1 MVPLWGRM
9 RRRAFRISPDE
20 VSFERRGFWN
30 GHAAARERLEHVGAT
45 FLVGYHAAIEQ
56 NGPGATA
63 SHLETVDLELR
74 GFAYEGAAMGFAL
87 MDYVLPWKKNRLRT
101 FLDGPASA
109 HAYMV
114 HVGVG
119 WAVARLRR
127 PIEPVIQSLDPLV
140 RWLVVDGY
148 GFCAGYFDWR
158 KHVAER
164 VIPKGVYGYARRAFD
179 QGLGRCL
186 WFVDCADADRIAATI
201 TGFDSSRQS
210 DLWSGVG
217 LAATYAGGVD
227 RQTLERLRAGSGE
240 YRPELAQGAVF
251 AAKARQRAG
260 NPTEHTDLACQV
272 FCETSADVAAGVAD
286 DAMETSAT
294 DGTQPVYE
302 LWRHRIRSRFAD
314 SGVRET

>member
-1 MVPLWGRM
+1 MIPLWGKM
-9 RRRAFRISPDE
+9 RRRVFRISPDE
-20 VSFERRGFWN
+20 VSFDRRGFWK
-30 GHAAARERLEHVGAT
+30 GQAGTRERLERVGAT
-45 FLVGYHAAIEQ
+45 FLVGYNAAIDSS
-56 NGPGATA
+56 GPEATA
-63 SHLETVDLELR
+63 SLLETVDLELR

-114 HVGVG
+114 HVGIG
-119 WAVARLRR
+119 WAVSRLHR
-127 PIEPVIQSLDPLV
+127 PIDPVLQSLDPLV

-148 GFCAGYFDWR
+148 GFCEGYFNWR
-158 KHVAER
+158 KYVAER
-164 VIPKGVYGYARRAFD
+164 VVPDGVYGYTRRAFD

-201 TGFDSSRQS
+201 GGFDSSRRT
-210 DLWSGVG
+210 DLWSGIG

-227 RQTLERLRAGSGE
+227 RQALEKLRTASGE

-260 NPTEHTDLACQV
+260 NPAEHTDLACQV
-272 FCETSADVAAGVAD
+272 FCETSAEVAARVAD
-286 DAMETSAT
+286 DSMETSAGNAT
-294 DGTQPVYE
+294 EPAYE

-314 SGVRET
+314 SGVLEA